1 MVLDLACELQDEL
14 SYVTRAAVNA
24 DKLLADPDKRQL
36 VQDARMELKLPAEGP
51 LTFKQKRELSY
62 VTRAVVNADKLLAD
76 PDKQQLVK
84 DARAAL
90 KLPAEGALTFKQ
102 KRELSYV
109 TRAVVNADKLLADAT
124 KQQLVQ
130 DARAALKLPAE
141 GALTFSQKRELSY
154 WTRTSVSVPSRI
166 GIVTQQR
173 GARRV
178 LEQQALRPTHTQMQ
192 FAMALMRISD
202 NKHVKMAVF
211 WKGRRVTL
219 TEKPF
224 IDITTQFLA
233 TNIALDINL
242 SGGAS
247 KGDVASQAIVDG
259 LCAMADIVPITAQVI
274 GAAVFQSGHSYRV
287 WTEMNSLAGHS
298 VDETLP
304 PLPVF
309 DDRHSLDQVKFD
321 AIETRLLTHFNVSV
335 ARLRPGAQHELG
347 GSGSLRSS

>member
-14 SYVTRAAVNA
+14 SYVTRAA
-24 DKLLADPDKRQL
+24 
-36 VQDARMELKLPAEGP
+36 
-51 LTFKQKRELSY
+51 
-62 VTRAVVNADKLLAD
+62 VNADKLLAD

-233 TNIALDINL
+233 TNIAIGSNL
-242 SGGAS
+242 SEGAS
-247 KGDVASQAIVDG
+247 KGDIASWTMVDG
-259 LCAMADIVPITAQVI
+259 ACAMADIVPVTA
-274 GAAVFQSGHSYRV
+274 
-287 WTEMNSLAGHS
+287 
-298 VDETLP
+298 
-304 PLPVF
+304 
-309 DDRHSLDQVKFD
+309 
-321 AIETRLLTHFNVSV
+321 
-335 ARLRPGAQHELG
+335 
-347 GSGSLRSS
+347 